1 MKRGRGTK
9 RTRREERRV
18 GRRIEEKNMEME
30 EKEER
35 CQREER
41 NRREGNR
48 NRGEWQIQELTLSN
62 NAYSRMKQSSGGY

>member
-1 MKRGRGTK
+1 
-9 RTRREERRV
+9 
-18 GRRIEEKNMEME
+18 MEME